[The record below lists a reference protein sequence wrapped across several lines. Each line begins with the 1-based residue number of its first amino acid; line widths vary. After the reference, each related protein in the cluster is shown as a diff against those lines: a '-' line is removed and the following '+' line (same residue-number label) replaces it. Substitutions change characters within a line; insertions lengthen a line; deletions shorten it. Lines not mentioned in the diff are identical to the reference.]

1 MQYSSYPHT
10 STMNHLNYMVHV
22 YPTKKTP
29 SLNSHSY
36 YWHKEK
42 LAYVQ
47 FYESLLD
54 MLDSK

>member
-1 MQYSSYPHT
+1 MYNESP
-10 STMNHLNYMVHV
+10 YMVHV
-22 YPTKKTP
+22 YPTKKNP
-29 SLNSHSY
+29 SLNSYSY

-47 FYESLLD
+47 FYESLID

>member
-10 STMNHLNYMVHV
+10 STMNHLIWYM
-22 YPTKKTP
+22 YIQQQKNP

-47 FYESLLD
+47 FYESLID

>member
-1 MQYSSYPHT
+1 MYNESP
-10 STMNHLNYMVHV
+10 YMVHV
-22 YPTKKTP
+22 YPTKKNP
-29 SLNSHSY
+29 ILNSYSY

-47 FYESLLD
+47 FYESLID

>member
-1 MQYSSYPHT
+1 MYNESP
-10 STMNHLNYMVHV
+10 YMVHV
-22 YPTKKTP
+22 YPTKKTNP

-47 FYESLLD
+47 FYESLID

>member
-1 MQYSSYPHT
+1 MQYSSYPYT
-10 STMNHLNYMVHV
+10 CTMNHLIWYMFIQQQ
-22 YPTKKTP
+22 KNP

-47 FYESLLD
+47 FYESLIDL
-54 MLDSK
+54 LDSK

>member
-1 MQYSSYPHT
+1 MQYSSYPYT
-10 STMNHLNYMVHV
+10 CTMNHLIWYM
-22 YPTKKTP
+22 YIQQKKKP

-47 FYESLLD
+47 FYESLIDL
-54 MLDSK
+54 LDSK

>member
-1 MQYSSYPHT
+1 MYNESP
-10 STMNHLNYMVHV
+10 YMVHV
-22 YPTKKTP
+22 YPTKKNP

-36 YWHKEK
+36 YMYWHKEK

-47 FYESLLD
+47 FYESLID